1 MARPELA
8 TVFEHIW
15 LPVGEDGKRQR
26 GVVARCGKCDSAISL
41 PVNTMSKA
49 GAQSDEAEWRFISSK
64 LAMKDWE
71 VGRRRRDHRCP
82 RCIRNA
88 KLLCEPDQ
96 APGYSFQ
103 SNTGEAMPAGNL
115 RLVKDAFMNS
125 TMPTTTPVPPPPKAR
140 PAAASDVRTMER
152 GDKTAIYDLLKE
164 VYLSDKVGYS
174 DGWSDQK
181 LAEKLGVPRAWVA
194 TIRDEFFGEEI
205 TSENVRERVKDAH
218 ELLAKIRALQPAID
232 EARKLLGL
240 ADTMERELAQIAKV
254 MK

>member
-1 MARPELA
+1 MARPELT

-26 GVVARCGKCDSAISL
+26 GVVARCGKCDVAISL
-41 PVNTMSKA
+41 PVNTMAKGGS
-49 GAQSDEAEWRFISSK
+49 QSDEAEWRFISSK

-88 KLLCEPDQ
+88 KLICEPDQ

-103 SNTGEAMPAGNL
+103 NNTGEAMPAGNL

-125 TMPTTTPVPPPPKAR
+125 TMPPAALPPKAK
-140 PAAASDVRTMER
+140 PATVSGARTMTR
-152 GDKTAIYDLLKE
+152 GDKTAIYELLKE
-164 VYLSDKVGYS
+164 VYLNENSGYS
-174 DGWSDQK
+174 DDWSDQK
-181 LAEKLGVPRAWVA
+181 LAEKLDVPRAWVS
-194 TIRDEFFGEEI
+194 TIRDEFFGEEL
-205 TSENVRERVKDAH
+205 TSENLRERVKEAH

-232 EARKLLGL
+232 EARKLIGL